1 MSKRIKLFSIATV
14 SASAFLLACGLSAS
28 LGAAENSVKN
38 TDVMNSPY
46 GTCSHLAGGQEHD
59 AMPQNMVMMKK
70 AGIDWARADFSW
82 SGIERT
88 QGTWNFEHLDKV
100 MKNAEEQRM
109 QILPILDYHTSWAD
123 PAYKHPEAWLEYVR
137 RTVTHFKDK
146 IRYWEVWNEQNLKGF
161 WHDTPDPVAYAEF
174 LKKTY
179 TTIKE
184 IDPDLQVV
192 YGGLAGVPR
201 DFYEKSLQAGCGK
214 YFDVINI
221 HPYRGGLVSQ
231 SAIITFKEDI
241 QAFHDLTVKYCG
253 EDKPLWITE
262 MGWATPPVLGR
273 NAKCMISG
281 SLAKV
286 YPDGVPGKIGVIVD
300 YAYTPANGL
309 SERIWSQMLPEGTEM
324 SVLKMADLK
333 KLDPKTTP
341 VLVMPPGEDFPTSC
355 SVDLQNYVKNG
366 GTLVLIGGVP
376 FYYHN
381 ICDENG
387 VWSRPK
393 QNPYAGNLAHD
404 FRVSWIA
411 WWTEKGTPETTKIT
425 LAPGMNEG
433 VAAEM
438 MKSYPAD
445 QLDGTRFF
453 TDSKLKPGDV
463 MEPILL
469 PVSATWMDGEKKGES
484 FNAPC
489 ACIYRFNSD
498 WKGNIIVSAVMGDT
512 LGNTNRCMEENQGIY
527 LSQAILLAL
536 ANGVDRY
543 FSYEFQ
549 AVERDDVDPEHHFG
563 LMHSDLTPKS
573 GYNAYKALTT
583 ARPAGSVNVKLSE
596 DYAKDNL
603 VVLAWKRPDG
613 QNGWAIWAPTGTVT
627 KKVKISGKVTES
639 FNYLG
644 EKVDVQGGIS
654 RMVFSDGITYIIG
667 KNVTV
672 NFGK

>member
-1 MSKRIKLFSIATV
+1 MSRKTKLFGNVTISV
-14 SASAFLLACGLSAS
+14 SAFLVTCGLAVS
-28 LGAAENSVKN
+28 LGAAENVAKN
-38 TDVMNSPY
+38 ADVMNSPY
-46 GTCSHLAGGQEHD
+46 GTCSHLGGGQEHD
-59 AMPQNMVMMKK
+59 VMPQNMIMMKK

-100 MKNAEEQRM
+100 MKNAEEQGM

-184 IDPDLQVV
+184 IDPDSQVV

-201 DFYEKSLQAGCGK
+201 DYYEKSLQAGCAK
-214 YFDVINI
+214 CFDVINI

-231 SAIITFKEDI
+231 ATINTFIEDI
-241 QAFHDLTVKYCG
+241 QAFHDLTVKYSG

-273 NAKCMISG
+273 NAKSMISG
-281 SLAKV
+281 SLAKLF
-286 YPDGVPGKIGVIVD
+286 PNGVPGKVGVIVD
-300 YAYTPANGL
+300 YAYVPANGL
-309 SERIWSQMLPEGTEM
+309 SERIWSQMLPEGVEM
-324 SVLKMADLK
+324 SVLKMEDLK
-333 KLDPKTTP
+333 KLDPKTMP
-341 VLVMPPGEDFPTSC
+341 VLVMPPGEDFPTSR
-355 SVDLQNYVKNG
+355 SVELQNYVKDG

-381 ICDENG
+381 VCDENG

-393 QNPYAGNLAHD
+393 ENPYAGNLAHD

-411 WWTEKGTPETTKIT
+411 WWTEKGTPETTKIA
-425 LAPGMNEG
+425 LAPGMKEG
-433 VAAEM
+433 LAGEM

-445 QLDGTRFF
+445 KLDGTRFF
-453 TDSKLKPGDV
+453 TDNKLKPGDV

-469 PVSATWMDGEKKGES
+469 ATSSTWTDGEKKGEA

-549 AVERDDVDPEHHFG
+549 AVERDEVDPEHHFG
-563 LMHSDLTPKS
+563 IMHADLTPKS
-573 GYNAYKALTT
+573 GYTAYKTLTT

-613 QNGWAIWAPTGTVT
+613 QNAWAIWTPSGSVT
-627 KKVKISGKVTES
+627 KKVKISGKVTDT

-644 EKVDVQGGIS
+644 EKVTLQKK
-654 RMVFSDGITYIIG
+654 MTFSDAITYIVG
-667 KNVTV
+667 EKVNVEFV
-672 NFGK
+672 K